1 MELSNETLKTQ
12 LKTEKAGQNGKK
24 EKKPTV

>member
-1 MELSNETLKTQ
+1 MELSNEYGKTQ

-24 EKKPTV
+24 EKKLTV